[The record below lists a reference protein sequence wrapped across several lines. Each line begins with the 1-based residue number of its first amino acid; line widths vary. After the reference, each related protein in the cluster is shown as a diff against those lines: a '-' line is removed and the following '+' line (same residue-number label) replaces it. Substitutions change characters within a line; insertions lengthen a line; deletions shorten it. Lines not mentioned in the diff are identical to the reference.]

1 VKPVAT
7 TYATLSEPMQAFL
20 DEVMPAIVG
29 TSRRDGSVQ
38 MNPIWYDRRGDE
50 IWLNPATDR
59 AWGKRLDA
67 GKKVTLLFIDPTN
80 QWRWAQVQGEVI
92 DKTTEGGEDHIDDLS
107 QRYLGQPYSDHRAD
121 NPRQIVRVRPVRVT
135 GSFSRE
141 G

>member
-1 VKPVAT
+1 MT
-7 TYATLSEPMQAFL
+7 TTTSVLDDSLRAFL
-20 DEVMPAIVG
+20 DEVMPAVIG

-50 IWLNPATDR
+50 IWLNPTVSR

-67 GKKVTLLFIDPTN
+67 GRRVTLLFLDPKD

-92 DKTTEGGEDHIDDLS
+92 EKTIEGGEQHIDDLS
-107 QRYLGQPYSDHRAD
+107 MRYLGRPYADHRAD
-121 NPRQIVRVRPVRVT
+121 DPRQIVRVRPVRIT
-135 GSFSRE
+135 GSFGE